1 MQQKGCSAYA
11 PARGRK
17 TVSTT
22 HVGSTCS
29 QSSSLVAEASDGAR
43 HTRVRGTVGGRK
55 SGAAVQQ
62 ARAQRR
68 PHETTP
74 ARTVAHR
81 IPARSLYGNL
91 CIDSTPFGVFGR
103 NWLRKGV
110 GNVAPI
116 IVAALRSPIR
126 IEMGF
131 LLLLLLLDESHLF
144 PLLYF
149 IPHAVVWHCSDAS
162 IT

>member
-1 MQQKGCSAYA
+1 M
-11 PARGRK
+11 
-17 TVSTT
+17 
-22 HVGSTCS
+22 
-29 QSSSLVAEASDGAR
+29 
-43 HTRVRGTVGGRK
+43 
-55 SGAAVQQ
+55 QQ

-74 ARTVAHR
+74 ARTAAHR
-81 IPARSLYGNL
+81 IPARGLYSNL
-91 CIDSTPFGVFGR
+91 RIDSTPFGVFGR

-131 LLLLLLLDESHLF
+131 LLLLLLLLDESHLF

-149 IPHAVVWHCSDAS
+149 IPHAVVWHRSDAP